1 MIKRDCVFTL
11 HLKLEE
17 LAENLI
23 SLIDLLKMNSSLND
37 LSDISIISTKGS
49 VKLENQIKEVFKSKF
64 DDNHKID
71 FNTYSSK
78 INFANKRFVFIIL
91 PKFFFNLKIK
101 RILSKSFPNNNFT
114 NIIFVTNKKKV
125 KDFPSFTSHFNNA
138 VFR

>member
-1 MIKRDCVFTL
+1 
-11 HLKLEE
+11 
-17 LAENLI
+17 
-23 SLIDLLKMNSSLND
+23 MNSSLND

-71 FNTYSSK
+71 FNTYSSN